1 MTIIPFTPPS
11 RSSRA
16 SSTTATANASAM
28 PSLSVTTDR
37 GEYSEFVNIGGSCLD
52 FIEFDFA
59 SLALCPEMDHTVA
72 VAEKEKGWVE
82 KDIAIY
88 SDMPSAPLS
97 VMGIAF
103 RYKIKGR
110 IKHT

>member
-1 MTIIPFTPPS
+1 MK
-11 RSSRA
+11 SSLTVKLGA
-16 SSTTATANASAM
+16 ATSAT

-37 GEYSEFVNIGGSCLD
+37 GEYSEFVDIGGSCLD
-52 FIEFDFA
+52 FLELDF
-59 SLALCPEMDHTVA
+59 STLALCPEMDHTVA

-82 KDIAIY
+82 KDITIY